1 MDNVVQLWAS
11 KFLSLVSLDIK
22 SWKIL
27 QYWYILF
34 YLMDHSNNYNRWYV
48 CFWRVQLSYSMILLQ
63 WHLFSVPRSLEVGS
77 FSCNFSTRQHLTESQ
92 LNVPSSPDFLGAAE
106 SCFLATQAFTM
117 HGHYI
122 RYLHTLARPR
132 VYLVYLEWSQLS
144 LRNPKSSA
152 HEPV

>member
-1 MDNVVQLWAS
+1 MALSVS
-11 KFLSLVSLDIK
+11 FLSVLRHSIM
-22 SWKIL
+22 WKIPTIDVF
-27 QYWYILF
+27 YCTSFTILINTIDN
-34 YLMDHSNNYNRWYV
+34 M
-48 CFWRVQLSYSMILLQ
+48 CFWRVQLSYFMILLQ

-92 LNVPSSPDFLGAAE
+92 LNVPSSPDFLEAAE

-122 RYLHTLARPR
+122 RYLHILGRPR
-132 VYLVYLEWSQLS
+132 VFLVYLEWSQLS